1 MFSRI
6 SEQQM
11 HLVRWV
17 LTCAW
22 LLLIASLF
30 YDPLSP
36 LITAPNQYWSPFRI
50 KPEDCIPV
58 QNVCLDLQPYPLG
71 APIFWGMVV
80 PSAIFILLVFGHEL
94 WRRICPL
101 SFLSQIPRALGWQR
115 QIKRTDSKTGKVRY
129 EIPKV
134 KKESWLGK
142 NYFYL
147 QFALL
152 FVGLCCRILFI
163 NGNAIA
169 LGIWLLVTIAAAITV
184 GFLYGGKTWCNY
196 FCPMAPVQKVYAEP
210 SGLLAS
216 KAHMS
221 DISITQ
227 SMCRTVTD
235 GKEQSACVAC
245 QNPCIDI
252 DSERSYWDGIEK
264 PESKFL
270 YYCYL
275 GLVVGYFF
283 YYYLYAGNWD
293 YYFSGAWA
301 MEGNSIQNL
310 LSAGFY
316 LYGQIIPIPKLIAV
330 PLTLMLFTGLGYLFG
345 ILSERIYRSYLHFY
359 KQKAPLIL
367 IRHHLFSVCTFIA
380 FNLFFIFGGR
390 PFIRLFPNFFQETID
405 VVLVLLSTLW
415 LYRTIRRDPDL
426 YAKEGLA
433 GRFRKQ
439 LIKMDFP
446 LEQYFT
452 GKGIDELNP
461 HEVYVLAK
469 VLPGFTKQKRYEA
482 YKGVLR
488 EALEEGY
495 TNSSSSLEVLRQLRT
510 ELDVSD
516 TEHRNLLEELGV
528 EDPQLLDPTRQRD
541 LENLVRIS
549 GYRKAMERLMY
560 LQNLDVTT
568 ASQKVA
574 QTYSI
579 TPAEEREI
587 LQDFDQE
594 ASLKQKSYF
603 YLDRLQKLIRFYH
616 SLNQSVLLAER
627 AIVSLLLE
635 AIRRKKQML
644 VLAILEAIATLSIT
658 LSIDEASDIAKTLG
672 GFSSTVLQ
680 DILDDDNSECY
691 QRLDAKLITILKKS
705 GQDASCSV
713 NLELSEV
720 TDTLTT
726 LLQEPNPLIQSASLY
741 LLQKLDFPLSH
752 SLAVDVNSKHPLVEE
767 TIKLITKS
775 DRSAP
780 LADFPILERVIYL
793 FNSDFFHSLDNEML
807 IELSNRAYVKSF
819 QKEEHI
825 SEAGDTCRELLL
837 LIEGTVEIR
846 VKRADQ
852 TEIVSNLL
860 SGKVLDELE
869 VLTHTNQIGTI
880 TAKASPTR
888 VLAIPVD
895 TFDDL
900 LDRDRHLAIKVLEL
914 ESLRIKGL
922 LGSKV

>member
-11 HLVRWV
+11 HRVRWV
-17 LTCAW
+17 LICAW

-30 YDPLSP
+30 YDPVSP
-36 LITAPNQYWSPFRI
+36 LITAPDQYWSPFRI

-101 SFLSQIPRALGWQR
+101 SFLSQIPRSLGWQR

-134 KKESWLGK
+134 KKDSWLGK

-147 QFALL
+147 QFGLL

-169 LGIWLLVTIAAAITV
+169 LGIWLLGTIAAAVTV

-196 FCPMAPVQKVYAEP
+196 FCPMSPVQKVYAEP
-210 SGLLAS
+210 GGLLAS

-227 SMCRTVTD
+227 SMCRTITD

-301 MEGNSIQNL
+301 MEGNSIQKL

-316 LYGQIIPIPKLIAV
+316 LYGQVIPIPKLIAV
-330 PLTLMLFTGLGYLFG
+330 PLTLALFTGLGYVLG
-345 ILSERIYRSYLHFY
+345 HLSERIYRAYLHFY
-359 KQKAPLIL
+359 KQKAPITL

-390 PFIRLFPNFFQETID
+390 PFIRLLPNFFQETID
-405 VVLVLLSTLW
+405 VVIVLFSTLW
-415 LYRTIRRDPDL
+415 LYQTIRRDPEL

-439 LIKMDFP
+439 LIKMNFP

-452 GKGIDELNP
+452 GKDIEELNP
-461 HEVYVLAK
+461 HEVYVLVK

-528 EDPQLLDPTRQRD
+528 EDPQLLDPSRQRN

-549 GYRKAMERLMY
+549 GYRKAMERLMH

-568 ASQKVA
+568 ASQKVS
-574 QTYSI
+574 QNYSI
-579 TPAEEREI
+579 TSAEEREI
-587 LQDFDQE
+587 MQNFDQE
-594 ASLKQKSYF
+594 ASLKQKSDF
-603 YLDRLQKLIRFYH
+603 YLDHLQKLLRFYH
-616 SLNQSVLLAER
+616 SLNQSFLHNER
-627 AIVSLLLE
+627 TVVSLLLE
-635 AIRRKKQML
+635 SIRRKKQML
-644 VLAILEAIATLSIT
+644 VLAILEASATLSIE
-658 LSIDEASDIAKTLG
+658 EASDIARTLG
-672 GFSSTVLQ
+672 GLSPTVLQ
-680 DILDDDNSECY
+680 DILDNRNSEWH
-691 QRLDAKLITILKKS
+691 QRLDPILIAILKKS
-705 GQDASCSV
+705 GQGIACSV
-713 NLELSEV
+713 NLDIVEV
-720 TDTLTT
+720 TDTLTA
-726 LLQEPNPLIQSASLY
+726 LLQEQNPLIQSASLY
-741 LLQKLDFPLSH
+741 LLQKIDFTLSH
-752 SLAVDVNSKHPLVEE
+752 SLAVDVDSKHPLVEE

-775 DRSAP
+775 DHSAP
-780 LADFPILERVIYL
+780 LANFPILERVIYL

-807 IELSNRAYVKSF
+807 IELGNRAYVKSY
-819 QKEEHI
+819 QEEEHI

-846 VKRADQ
+846 VQRADK
-852 TEIVSNLL
+852 TEIISNLL
-860 SGKVLDELE
+860 PGKVLDELE
-869 VLTHTNQIGTI
+869 VLTHTNQAGTI

-900 LDRDRHLAIKVLEL
+900 MDRDRNLAIKVLEL

-922 LGSKV
+922 LGTA

>member
-11 HLVRWV
+11 HRVRWV

-30 YDPLSP
+30 YDPVSP
-36 LITAPNQYWSPFRI
+36 LITASNQSWSPFRI

-71 APIFWGMVV
+71 APVFWGIVV
-80 PSAIFILLVFGHEL
+80 PSAIFILLVFGHEI

-115 QIKRTDSKTGKVRY
+115 RIKRTDSETGKVRY
-129 EIPKV
+129 EISKV
-134 KKESWLGK
+134 KKDSWLGK

-147 QFALL
+147 QFGLL
-152 FVGLCCRILFI
+152 FLGLCCRILFI

-169 LGIWLLVTIAAAITV
+169 LGLWLLGTIAAAITV
-184 GFLYGGKTWCNY
+184 GFLFGGKTWCNY

-210 SGLLAS
+210 GGLLAS

-221 DISITQ
+221 DIPITQ
-227 SMCRTVTD
+227 SMCRTIAD

-270 YYCYL
+270 YYSYL

-301 MEGNSIQNL
+301 MEGNSIQKL

-316 LYGQIIPIPKLIAV
+316 LYGQVIPIPKAIAV
-330 PLTLMLFTGLGYLFG
+330 PLTLALFTGLGY
-345 ILSERIYRSYLHFY
+345 ILGHLLERIYRAYLHFH
-359 KQKAPLIL
+359 KKKAPISL
-367 IRHHLFSVCTFIA
+367 IRHHSFSVCTFIA

-390 PFIRLFPNFFQETID
+390 PFIRLLPNFFQETID
-405 VVLVLLSTLW
+405 VVIVLFSTLW
-415 LYRTIRRDPDL
+415 LYRTIGRDFEL

-439 LIKMDFP
+439 LIKMNFP

-452 GKGIDELNP
+452 GKDVEELNP
-461 HEVYVLAK
+461 HEVYVLVK

-516 TEHRNLLEELGV
+516 TDHRNLLEELGV
-528 EDPQLLDPTRQRD
+528 EDPQLLDPSRQRN

-579 TPAEEREI
+579 TSAEEREI
-587 LQDFDQE
+587 VRDFDRE
-594 ASLKQKSYF
+594 ASLKQKSYY
-603 YLDRLQKLIRFYH
+603 YLERLQKLLLSYR
-616 SLNQSVLLAER
+616 SLDRSFLLDER
-627 AIVSLLLE
+627 GVASLLLE
-635 AIRRKKQML
+635 AIRRKKQRL
-644 VLAILEAIATLSIT
+644 VLAILEAIAKLNNE
-658 LSIDEASDIAKTLG
+658 EAKDIARTLG
-672 GFSSTVLQ
+672 DFSPTVLQ
-680 DILDDDNSECY
+680 SILDDNESEWF
-691 QRLDAKLITILKKS
+691 QRLDSNLITILKKS
-705 GQDASCSV
+705 DRDADCSDS
-713 NLELSEV
+713 LEIPEV
-720 TDTLTT
+720 VDTLKT
-726 LLQEPNPLIQSASLY
+726 LLQEQNPLIQSASLY

-767 TIKLITKS
+767 TIKLIT
-775 DRSAP
+775 RSNHSSP
-780 LADFPILERVIYL
+780 LADFPILERVVYL
-793 FNSDFFHSLDNEML
+793 FNSDFFHSLDNEIL
-807 IELSNRAYVKSF
+807 IELGDRAYVKSY
-819 QKEEHI
+819 QEEEHI

-846 VKRADQ
+846 VKRSDR
-852 TEIVSNLL
+852 TEIISNLL
-860 SGKVLDELE
+860 PGKVLDELE
-869 VLTHTNQIGTI
+869 VLTHTNQSGTI

-900 LDRDRHLAIKVLEL
+900 MDRDRNLAIKVLEL

-922 LGSKV
+922 LGTA

>member
-1 MFSRI
+1 MFSNI
-6 SEQQM
+6 SEQQIRKI
-11 HLVRWV
+11 RWL

-30 YDPLSP
+30 YDPISP
-36 LITAPNQYWSPFRI
+36 LITSPNQIWSPFRI
-50 KPEDCIPV
+50 RPEDCISV
-58 QNVCLDLQPYPLG
+58 QNTCLELQPYPLG
-71 APIFWGMVV
+71 APIFWGIIV

-134 KKESWLGK
+134 KKDSWLGK
-142 NYFYL
+142 NYLYL
-147 QFALL
+147 QFGLL
-152 FVGLCCRILFI
+152 FIGLCSRILFI

-169 LGIWLLVTIAAAITV
+169 LGIWLLGTIAAAIAV

-196 FCPMAPVQKVYAEP
+196 FCPMAPVQKIYAEP
-210 SGLLAS
+210 GGLLAS
-216 KAHMS
+216 KAHTS

-227 SMCRTVTD
+227 SMCRTIID

-330 PLTLMLFTGLGYLFG
+330 PLTLMLFTGLGYLLG
-345 ILSERIYRSYLHFY
+345 DLSERIYRSYLHFY

-390 PFIRLFPNFFQETID
+390 PFIRLLPNFFQETID
-405 VVLVLLSTLW
+405 VVVVLLSTLW
-415 LYRTIRRDPDL
+415 LYRTIKRDPEL

-439 LIKMDFP
+439 LIKMNFP

-452 GKGIDELNP
+452 GKDIEELNP

-488 EALEEGY
+488 ESLEEGY

-528 EDPQLLDPTRQRD
+528 EDPQLLDPTRQRN

-549 GYRKAMERLMY
+549 GYRKAMERLVY

-579 TPAEEREI
+579 SPAEEREI
-587 LQDFDQE
+587 MQDFDQE

-616 SLNQSVLLAER
+616 SLNQSVLLDER
-627 AIVSLLLE
+627 AVVSLLLE

-644 VLAILEAIATLSIT
+644 VLAILEAIATLNINGV
-658 LSIDEASDIAKTLG
+658 INEASDIARTLG
-672 GFSSTVLQ
+672 GFSSMVLQ

-691 QRLDAKLITILKKS
+691 QRLDAELITILKKS
-705 GQDASCSV
+705 GQDTTCPV
-713 NLELSEV
+713 TLEISEV

-741 LLQKLDFPLSH
+741 LLQKLDFTLSH

-775 DRSAP
+775 ARSAP
-780 LADFPILERVIYL
+780 LADFPILERITYL

-807 IELSNRAYVKSF
+807 IELGDRAYVKSF
-819 QKEEHI
+819 QEEEHI
-825 SEAGDTCRELLL
+825 SEDGDTCRELLL

-852 TEIVSNLL
+852 TEIISNLL
-860 SGKVLDELE
+860 PGKVLDELE
-869 VLTHTNQIGTI
+869 VLTHTNQTGTI

-900 LDRDRHLAIKVLEL
+900 MDRDRHLAIKVLEL

-922 LGSKV
+922 LGTP

>member
-1 MFSRI
+1 
-6 SEQQM
+6 
-11 HLVRWV
+11 
-17 LTCAW
+17 
-22 LLLIASLF
+22 
-30 YDPLSP
+30 
-36 LITAPNQYWSPFRI
+36 
-50 KPEDCIPV
+50 
-58 QNVCLDLQPYPLG
+58 
-71 APIFWGMVV
+71 
-80 PSAIFILLVFGHEL
+80 
-94 WRRICPL
+94 
-101 SFLSQIPRALGWQR
+101 
-115 QIKRTDSKTGKVRY
+115 
-129 EIPKV
+129 
-134 KKESWLGK
+134 
-142 NYFYL
+142 
-147 QFALL
+147 
-152 FVGLCCRILFI
+152 
-163 NGNAIA
+163 
-169 LGIWLLVTIAAAITV
+169 
-184 GFLYGGKTWCNY
+184 
-196 FCPMAPVQKVYAEP
+196 MAPVQKVYAEP
-210 SGLLAS
+210 GALLAS

-221 DISITQ
+221 DIPITQ
-227 SMCRTVTD
+227 SMCRTTTD

-275 GLVVGYFF
+275 GLVVGFFF

-301 MEGNSIQNL
+301 KEGNSIEKL

-316 LYGQIIPIPKLIAV
+316 LYGQAIPIPKLIAV
-330 PLTLMLFTGLGYLFG
+330 PLTLALFTGLGYLLG
-345 ILSERIYRSYLHFY
+345 HLCERIYRSYLHFY
-359 KQKAPLIL
+359 KQKAPIIL

-390 PFIRLFPNFFQETID
+390 PFISLLPNFFQETID
-405 VVLVLLSTLW
+405 VVVVLVSTLW
-415 LYRTIRRDPDL
+415 LERTIRRDPDL

-439 LIKMDFP
+439 LIKMNFP

-452 GKGIDELNP
+452 GKDIEELNP

-488 EALEEGY
+488 ESLEEGY

-510 ELDVSD
+510 ELD

-528 EDPQLLDPTRQRD
+528 EDPQLLDPTRKRD

-549 GYRKAMERLMY
+549 GYRKAMERLMH
-560 LQNLDVTT
+560 LQNLDMTT
-568 ASQKVA
+568 ASQRVS
-574 QTYSI
+574 QNYSI
-579 TPAEEREI
+579 TSAEEREI
-587 LQDFDQE
+587 MQNFDRE
-594 ASLKQKSYF
+594 ASLKQKSDF
-603 YLDRLQKLIRFYH
+603 YLDRLQKLLRFYH
-616 SLNQSVLLAER
+616 SLNQSFLHDER
-627 AIVSLLLE
+627 AVVSLLLE
-635 AIRRKKQML
+635 SIRRKKQIL

-658 LSIDEASDIAKTLG
+658 LNMDEASDIARTLG

-680 DILDDDNSECY
+680 DILVDNNSECY
-691 QRLDAKLITILKKS
+691 QRLDAKLISILKKS

-713 NLELSEV
+713 TLEISEV

-726 LLQEPNPLIQSASLY
+726 LLQEPNPLIQAASLY

-767 TIKLITKS
+767 TIKLITKN

-780 LADFPILERVIYL
+780 LAYFPILERIVYL
-793 FNSDFFHSLDNEML
+793 FNSDFFHSLDNEIL
-807 IELSNRAYVKSF
+807 IELGDRAYVKLY
-819 QKEEHI
+819 QEEEHI

-846 VKRADQ
+846 VKRPDKS
-852 TEIVSNLL
+852 EIVSNLL
-860 SGKVLDELE
+860 PGKVLDELE
-869 VLTHTNQIGTI
+869 VLTHTNQSGTI

-900 LDRDRHLAIKVLEL
+900 MDRDRHLAIKVLEL
-914 ESLRIKGL
+914 ESLRIQGL
-922 LGSKV
+922 LGTAQRG

>member
-1 MFSRI
+1 MFSNI
-6 SEQQM
+6 SEQQIRKI
-11 HLVRWV
+11 RWL

-30 YDPLSP
+30 YDPISP
-36 LITAPNQYWSPFRI
+36 LITSPNQIWSPFRI
-50 KPEDCIPV
+50 RPEDCISV
-58 QNVCLDLQPYPLG
+58 QNTCLELQPYPLG
-71 APIFWGMVV
+71 APIFWGIIV

-134 KKESWLGK
+134 KKDSWLGK
-142 NYFYL
+142 NYLYL
-147 QFALL
+147 QFGLL
-152 FVGLCCRILFI
+152 FIGLCSRILFI

-169 LGIWLLVTIAAAITV
+169 LGIWLLGTIAAAIAV

-196 FCPMAPVQKVYAEP
+196 FCPMAPVQKIYAEP
-210 SGLLAS
+210 GGLLAS
-216 KAHMS
+216 KAHTS

-227 SMCRTVTD
+227 SMCRTIID

-330 PLTLMLFTGLGYLFG
+330 PLTLMLFTGLGYLLG
-345 ILSERIYRSYLHFY
+345 DLSERIYRSYLHFY

-390 PFIRLFPNFFQETID
+390 PFIRLLPNFFQETID
-405 VVLVLLSTLW
+405 VIVVLLSTLW
-415 LYRTIRRDPDL
+415 LYRTIKRDPEL

-439 LIKMDFP
+439 LIKMNFP

-452 GKGIDELNP
+452 GKDIEELNP

-488 EALEEGY
+488 ESLEEGY

-528 EDPQLLDPTRQRD
+528 EDPQLLDPTRQRN

-549 GYRKAMERLMY
+549 GYRKAMERLVY

-579 TPAEEREI
+579 SPAEEREI
-587 LQDFDQE
+587 MQDFDQE

-616 SLNQSVLLAER
+616 SLNQSVLLDER
-627 AIVSLLLE
+627 AVVSLLLE

-644 VLAILEAIATLSIT
+644 VLAILEAIATLNINGVIT
-658 LSIDEASDIAKTLG
+658 EASDIARTLG
-672 GFSSTVLQ
+672 GFSSMVLQ
-680 DILDDDNSECY
+680 DILDDDNSEYY
-691 QRLDAKLITILKKS
+691 QRLDAELITILKKS
-705 GQDASCSV
+705 GQDTTCPV
-713 NLELSEV
+713 TLEISEV

-741 LLQKLDFPLSH
+741 LLQKLDFTLSH

-775 DRSAP
+775 ARSAP
-780 LADFPILERVIYL
+780 LADFPILERITYL

-807 IELSNRAYVKSF
+807 IELGDRAYVKSF
-819 QKEEHI
+819 QEEEHI
-825 SEAGDTCRELLL
+825 SEDGDTCRELLL

-852 TEIVSNLL
+852 TEIISNLL
-860 SGKVLDELE
+860 PGKVLDELE
-869 VLTHTNQIGTI
+869 VLTHTNQTGTI

-900 LDRDRHLAIKVLEL
+900 MDRDRHLAIKVLEL

-922 LGSKV
+922 LGTP